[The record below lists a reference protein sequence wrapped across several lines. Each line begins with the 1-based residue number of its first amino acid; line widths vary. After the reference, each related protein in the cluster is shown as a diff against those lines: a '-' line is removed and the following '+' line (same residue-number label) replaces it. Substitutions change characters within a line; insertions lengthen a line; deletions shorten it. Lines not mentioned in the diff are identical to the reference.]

1 MSFVHPLVVG
11 FLVALG
17 VGLLIGIDRERNKGD
32 GATRQPA
39 GLRTFTLASLLGATA
54 MAVGDEILLAAVALG
69 MVAFAGLSYW
79 RARDGD
85 PGLTTETA
93 LVLTTLLGGLAI
105 KHPEFAAGLGVVV
118 AVLLAARSA
127 LHRFVRSVLTD
138 DELRDLLIFAA
149 ATLVVL
155 PLLPDKPIGPYGALN
170 LRTVWTIVILVMAV
184 SALGYVAVRVV
195 GPRYGLPLAGLAS
208 GFVSSSATIGA
219 MGTRAKDE
227 PALMKPAVAGA
238 VLSSVATVVQ
248 LAILIAATNMPTLQ
262 ALWLPLVLSGA
273 AAVALWRRLHPV
285 GAEAEDPEAR
295 NAGQRLQPHDGAHLC
310 RHPGRRAA
318 GRRRGAGLVRRGGR
332 PDRRRRRRLRRHALG
347 RRVGRV
353 PGQRR
358 PDQAATDHHPGAG
371 GLHHQHRD
379 ENGLRRDRRRPPLRA
394 LRHPRPAADAGSR
407 LGRCLHRLS
416 VRTAGLRSAAPA
428 RAGPPSWRSAGVST
442 PFEKLAEMPLRS
454 ASDGSVKARVK
465 LP

>member
-17 VGLLIGIDRERNKGD
+17 VGLLIGIDRERRKGG

-54 MAVGDEILLAAVALG
+54 MAAGDEIVLAAVALG

-93 LVLTTLLGGLAI
+93 LVLTALLGGLAI

-219 MGTRAKDE
+219 MGTRAKAE
-227 PALMKPAVAGA
+227 PELMKPAVAGA

-248 LAILIAATNMPTLQ
+248 LAILIAATNLPTLQ
-262 ALWLPLVLSGA
+262 ALWLPLTFSGVAAMLYGGAFTLWALKQKTQKHETQGSAFSLTTALTFAAILAVVLLA
-273 AAVALWRRLHPV
+273 AAAAQDLFGEAGVLVA
-285 GAEAEDPEAR
+285 AS
-295 NAGQRLQPHDGAHLC
+295 
-310 RHPGRRAA
+310 AA
-318 GRRRGAGLVRRGGR
+318 GFADTHSAAVSVASLVSDGR
-332 PDRRRRRRLRRHALG
+332 IKPPQTIIPVL
-347 RRVGRV
+347 
-353 PGQRR
+353 
-358 PDQAATDHHPGAG
+358 AAFTTNTVTKMAFAVTAG
-371 GLHHQHRD
+371 GHTFALYVIP
-379 ENGLRRDRRRPPLRA
+379 GLL
-394 LRHPRPAADAGSR
+394 LMLAAAWAGI
-407 LGRCLHRLS
+407 L
-416 VRTAGLRSAAPA
+416 VA
-428 RAGPPSWRSAGVST
+428 
-442 PFEKLAEMPLRS
+442 
-454 ASDGSVKARVK
+454 
-465 LP
+465 

>member
-32 GATRQPA
+32 GATRHPA

-54 MAVGDEILLAAVALG
+54 MAVGDEALLAAAALG

-118 AVLLAARSA
+118 AVLLAARST

-155 PLLPDKPIGPYGALN
+155 PLLPDKAIGPYGALN

-219 MGTRAKDE
+219 MGTRAKGE

-248 LAILIAATNMPTLQ
+248 LATLQ

-273 AAVALWRRLHPV
+273 AAILYGGAFTLWALKQKTQKHETQGNAFSLTTALTFAAILAVALLVAAAAQDWF
-285 GAEAEDPEAR
+285 GD
-295 NAGQRLQPHDGAHLC
+295 AGVLIAAA
-310 RHPGRRAA
+310 AA
-318 GRRRGAGLVRRGGR
+318 GFADTHSAAVSVASLVSDGRIKPPQTIIPVLAAFTTNTVTKMVFAVTAGGR
-332 PDRRRRRRLRRHALG
+332 LFALY
-347 RRVGRV
+347 VI
-353 PGQRR
+353 PGLLLML
-358 PDQAATDHHPGAG
+358 AAAWAGAFI
-371 GLHHQHRD
+371 
-379 ENGLRRDRRRPPLRA
+379 A
-394 LRHPRPAADAGSR
+394 
-407 LGRCLHRLS
+407 
-416 VRTAGLRSAAPA
+416 
-428 RAGPPSWRSAGVST
+428 
-442 PFEKLAEMPLRS
+442 
-454 ASDGSVKARVK
+454 
-465 LP
+465 

>member
-32 GATRQPA
+32 GATRHPA

-54 MAVGDEILLAAVALG
+54 MAVGDEALLAAAALG

-155 PLLPDKPIGPYGALN
+155 PLLPDKAIGPYGALN

-219 MGTRAKDE
+219 MGTRAKGE

-248 LAILIAATNMPTLQ
+248 LAILIAATNMPTLW
-262 ALWLPLVLSGA
+262 ALKHKTQKHETQGNAFSLTTALTFA
-273 AAVALWRRLHPV
+273 AILAVALLVAAATQDWF
-285 GAEAEDPEAR
+285 GD
-295 NAGQRLQPHDGAHLC
+295 AGVLIAAA
-310 RHPGRRAA
+310 AA
-318 GRRRGAGLVRRGGR
+318 GFADTHSAAVSVASLVSDGRIKPPQAVIPVLAAFATNTVTKMVFAATAGGR
-332 PDRRRRRRLRRHALG
+332 LFALY
-347 RRVGRV
+347 VI
-353 PGQRR
+353 PGLLLML
-358 PDQAATDHHPGAG
+358 AAAWAGAFI
-371 GLHHQHRD
+371 
-379 ENGLRRDRRRPPLRA
+379 A
-394 LRHPRPAADAGSR
+394 
-407 LGRCLHRLS
+407 
-416 VRTAGLRSAAPA
+416 
-428 RAGPPSWRSAGVST
+428 
-442 PFEKLAEMPLRS
+442 
-454 ASDGSVKARVK
+454 
-465 LP
+465 

>member
-32 GATRQPA
+32 GSTRQAA
-39 GLRTFTLASLLGATA
+39 GLRTFTLASLAGATA
-54 MAVGDEILLAAVALG
+54 MAVGDEIVLAAVALG

-105 KHPEFAAGLGVVV
+105 KQPEFAAGLGVVV
-118 AVLLAARSA
+118 AVLLAARSP

-149 ATLVVL
+149 AALVVL

-184 SALGYVAVRVV
+184 SALGYVAVRLV

-208 GFVSSSATIGA
+208 GFVSSSATIAA
-219 MGTRAKDE
+219 MGTRVQHE
-227 PALMKPAVAGA
+227 PELMKPAVAGA
-238 VLSSVATVVQ
+238 VLSSVATIVQ

-262 ALWLPLVLSGA
+262 ALWLPLVFSGA
-273 AAVALWRRLHPV
+273 AAVLYGGAFTLWALKQKTQKHETQGNAFSLTMALAFAAILAVVLVVAAAAQDWF
-285 GAEAEDPEAR
+285 GEAGVVIA
-295 NAGQRLQPHDGAHLC
+295 AS
-310 RHPGRRAA
+310 AA
-318 GRRRGAGLVRRGGR
+318 GFADTHSAAVSVASLVSDGRIKPPQTIIPVLAAFTTNTVTKMAFAVTAGGR
-332 PDRRRRRRLRRHALG
+332 TFALY
-347 RRVGRV
+347 VI
-353 PGQRR
+353 PGLLLMLL
-358 PDQAATDHHPGAG
+358 AAWAGAFI
-371 GLHHQHRD
+371 
-379 ENGLRRDRRRPPLRA
+379 A
-394 LRHPRPAADAGSR
+394 
-407 LGRCLHRLS
+407 
-416 VRTAGLRSAAPA
+416 
-428 RAGPPSWRSAGVST
+428 
-442 PFEKLAEMPLRS
+442 
-454 ASDGSVKARVK
+454 
-465 LP
+465 